1 MIRPETQN
9 IILAVK
15 DYVIDKMNISN
26 NIALFLLESYNF
38 FDNKIFSSKKYNYK
52 HKIKEFIK
60 NESANSIAQDYIFY
74 EIVSIMLIYH
84 ETRTY
89 PKKMKIKYDDFIIA
103 VQNAYDNDLKSIIKV
118 TEQFSLEDIEKNTP
132 NWFFSVYSA
141 LYNLSKRDKNI
152 SEAAII
158 TLVVFIYYI
167 VFCN

>member
-1 MIRPETQN
+1 
-9 IILAVK
+9 
-15 DYVIDKMNISN
+15 
-26 NIALFLLESYNF
+26 
-38 FDNKIFSSKKYNYK
+38 
-52 HKIKEFIK
+52 
-60 NESANSIAQDYIFY
+60 
-74 EIVSIMLIYH
+74 
-84 ETRTY
+84 TRTY

-132 NWFFSVYSA
+132 NWFFSVYSS
-141 LYNLSKRDKNI
+141 LYNLSKKDKNI